1 MSKVDLVDLTA
12 TPEGGWTPENIKAY
26 KDEWWRQE
34 LARPLSA
41 WEGLTDP
48 EGRLKRGQRV
58 RWAHD
63 QRGDKEGDMEVMY
76 LCAPTG
82 LYSRPVREGDEEWRV
97 EHAALCGGGM
107 TPCGETEPGAV
118 YQPERLMVCFRYL
131 YSDSATT
138 GQAIH
143 MVVVADTVENGRAQ
157 K

>member
-1 MSKVDLVDLTA
+1 MSKIDLKVK
-12 TPEGGWTPENIKAY
+12 PEGGWTPENTKLY

-34 LARPLSA
+34 LARPKSE
-41 WEGLTDP
+41 WEGITDP
-48 EGRLKRGQRV
+48 EGRLRRGQRI

-63 QRGDKEGDMEVMY
+63 QRGDGEGDMEVMS

-82 LYSRPVREGDEEWRV
+82 LYSRPIRDGDEEGRV
-97 EHAALCGGGM
+97 KYAAESGGL
-107 TPCGETEPGAV
+107 TTCEKDEPGAV
-118 YQPERLMVCFRYL
+118 YQPERLMVCFRYI

-143 MVVVADTVENGRAQ
+143 MVVVADSVENGRAQ

>member
-58 RWAHD
+58 RWVHD
-63 QRGDKEGDMEVMY
+63 QRGDGEGDMEVMY

-97 EHAALCGGGM
+97 EHAALCGDGL

-131 YSDSATT
+131 HSDSATT